1 MDKKF
6 EKLVAEIMREA
17 EADGEPVTK
26 AEAEEMARMEMGAK
40 ADRRYEQSE
49 VKKERKP
56 KERKVDEEKGHILGC
71 IKNLLVGMH
80 ADILA
85 VKTETEVEFIYNGN
99 HYTAK
104 LTKHRPPKKQAVEV
118 GALRLKVWHTTLNRE
133 NVGSSPTGRI

>member
-1 MDKKF
+1 MDKF
-6 EKLVAEIMREA
+6 EKLVATIMKEA

-26 AEAEEMARMEMGAK
+26 EEAEEMARMEIK
-40 ADRRYEQSE
+40 ANSSRNYEKSDKP
-49 VKKERKP
+49 KKERKP
-56 KERKVDEEKGHILGC
+56 KERKVDAEKGHLLGC

-104 LTKHRPPKKQAVEV
+104 LTKHRPK
-118 GALRLKVWHTTLNRE
+118 R
-133 NVGSSPTGRI
+133 